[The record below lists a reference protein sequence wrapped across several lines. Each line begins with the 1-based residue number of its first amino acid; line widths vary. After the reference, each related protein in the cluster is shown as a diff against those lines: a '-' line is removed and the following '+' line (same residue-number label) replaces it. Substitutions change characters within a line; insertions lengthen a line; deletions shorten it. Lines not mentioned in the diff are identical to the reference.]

1 MLKLRRL
8 TPIFVAALSL
18 PLGAQVFDNTG
29 NNLLNGTYYFREVI
43 YNLNTQLY
51 AVVYGNI
58 SFTGNG
64 SYSIFDA
71 MEADTSS
78 GQLTSYAVSGTY
90 TISASGYGFLSNQL
104 LGSPTYGMVSNGI
117 FVGSTTES
125 GYNDVFIAAPVNGQN
140 TGTLQGSYTMAYMH
154 PLIPADAV
162 VQLTANG
169 GGNIGNVSVGYYQT
183 ASTPTNQSISG
194 VKYFVSNN
202 AFVVTY
208 PTNSNNLISGTEYLY
223 STPDGSFVFGGNPE
237 DFDMVVG
244 VRNGSAG
251 NNFGGLYY
259 AAGIDEDTS
268 ELAEDEVG
276 LDTYYG
282 SFNASNGVVIGHERI
297 QANNTSAYG
306 YTFDDSY
313 PTGTNGTYND
323 AFTSAQ
329 YFGGNGGAIRI
340 GVGIGPSLSLS
351 VAVQAPT
358 FGGSGVYLNPAGV
371 VNAASN
377 APFTAGLSPGEF
389 ITLYGTNLG
398 PSTLQFASTVPFPT
412 KLGGVQ
418 VLINNSPVP
427 LYYVSANQISAIVP
441 FEITSAVAQIQVTYN
456 GATSN
461 AVTELVN
468 LTTPGVFTNDP
479 VGGIGYSAALHPDY
493 SLVTPESPAQVG
505 ETIAVYMTGLG
516 TVFPSVADG
525 AAATGTT
532 TTSNAITADINGV
545 TATVT
550 YAGLA
555 PGFVGLYQVN
565 VQIPSGVSSGDNYLD
580 IGGPDSYASE
590 ALISIGDT
598 GLSAQARPTRPD
610 VLRRRSASL
619 HPLQRKT
626 LLGVK

>member
-8 TPIFVAALSL
+8 TPIFVAALGL

-51 AVVYGNI
+51 AVAYGNI
-58 SFTGNG
+58 SFTGTG
-64 SYSIFDA
+64 SYSISGA
-71 MEADTSS
+71 MEGDTNS
-78 GQLTSYAVSGTY
+78 GQLSPFQPPNGTY
-90 TISASGYGFLSNQL
+90 TISASGYGFISNQI
-104 LGSPTYGMVSNGI
+104 LGGSTYGMVSNGI

-125 GYNDVFIAAPVNGQN
+125 GYNDLFIAAPVNGQS
-140 TGTLQGSYTMAYMH
+140 TSTLQGSYTMAYIH
-154 PLIPADAV
+154 PLVPVDAV
-162 VQLTANG
+162 LQMSANG
-169 GGNIGNVSVGYYQT
+169 GGTIGTVNVSAYQT
-183 ASTPTNQSISG
+183 SSTPTNQSISG
-194 VKYFVSNN
+194 VKYIVSNN

-208 PTNSNNLISGTEYLY
+208 PNSSSNLITGAEYLY

-244 VRNGSAG
+244 VRNGSTG

-259 AAGIDEDTS
+259 AAGLDEDVS
-268 ELAEDEVG
+268 QLASGSVG

-282 SFNASNGVVIGHERI
+282 SFNASNGIVVGHERL
-297 QANNTSAYG
+297 QSDSSAYG

-313 PTGTNGTYND
+313 PQGTNGSYMD
-323 AFTSAQ
+323 AFTSSQ
-329 YFGGNGGAIRI
+329 YIGGNGGAVRI

-351 VAVQAPT
+351 VALQAPT

-398 PSTLQFASTVPFPT
+398 PSTLQFASTVPFPI

-427 LYYVSANQISAIVP
+427 IYYVSANQISAIVP
-441 FEITSAVAQIQVTYN
+441 FEITSAVAQVQVTYN

-525 AAATGTT
+525 AAAPGTT
-532 TTSNAITADINGV
+532 TTSNAITADISG
-545 TATVT
+545 TAANVT
-550 YAGLA
+550 YMGLA
-555 PGFVGLYQVN
+555 PGYVGLYQLN
-565 VQIPSGVSSGDNYLD
+565 VQIPSGVTAGDNYLD
-580 IGGPDSYASE
+580 ISGPDSYASE
-590 ALISIGDT
+590 ALISIGST
-598 GLSAQARPTRPD
+598 GLSAQARPTRPA
-610 VLRRRSASL
+610 VLHRRNSSL

-626 LLGVK
+626 LRSIQ